1 MYPLNSQTL
10 VQKLYLKILINKVK
24 FKHSLMNNN
33 YTNQDMTAVR
43 NLLKNRNIIL
53 TQSKKAEE
61 FEKKWSKWLKVKY
74 STFVNSG
81 SSANYIS
88 ISLLKIINKNKT
100 KNEIIVPSLTWVS
113 DVNSVI
119 MNGFKPVF
127 VDINLSNLSMNTKEV
142 LKKIN
147 NKTLAVFITHAQ
159 GFNGLNDELIN
170 KLKQKKI
177 HLIEDVCESHGAKF
191 KNKKLGT
198 YGLISNF
205 SFYYAH
211 HMTTIEGGMICT
223 NNKKIYE
230 LSKILRSHGM
240 VREAKNK
247 KYEKKFI
254 NKYKDLSSQ
263 FIFLYST
270 LNFRNNEIAATFG
283 INQLKNLDK
292 NNQLRTKNFLLF
304 LKNLD
309 PKKYW
314 INYDIHGSCN
324 YAFPIIL
331 KTKNLKKRDYFEKQ
345 LFKNNIEFRRGN
357 AGGGNQLRQP
367 YLKDII
373 KLKNFKAFK
382 NVELVHFF
390 GYYIG
395 NYPEL
400 KRKKILK
407 ITQILNNITF

>member
-1 MYPLNSQTL
+1 
-10 VQKLYLKILINKVK
+10 
-24 FKHSLMNNN
+24 MNNN

-43 NLLKNRNIIL
+43 NLLKNRNIVL
-53 TQSKKAEE
+53 TQSKKVEE

-159 GFNGLNDELIN
+159 GFNGFNDELIN

-240 VREAKNK
+240 VREVKNK
-247 KYEKKFI
+247 KYEKKLI

-270 LNFRNNEIAATFG
+270 LNFRSNEIAATFG

-331 KTKNLKKRDYFEKQ
+331 KTKSLKKRDYFEKQ

-367 YLKDII
+367 YLKNII
-373 KLKNFKAFK
+373 KLKNFKEFK

-400 KRKKILK
+400 KREKILK

>member
-1 MYPLNSQTL
+1 
-10 VQKLYLKILINKVK
+10 
-24 FKHSLMNNN
+24 MNNN

-43 NLLKNRNIIL
+43 NLLKNRNIVL
-53 TQSKKAEE
+53 TQSKKVEE

-247 KYEKKFI
+247 KYEKKLI
-254 NKYKDLSSQ
+254 NKYKDLSPQ

-314 INYDIHGSCN
+314 INYDINGSCN

-367 YLKDII
+367 YLKGII
-373 KLKNFKAFK
+373 KLKNFKDFK

-400 KRKKILK
+400 KREKTLK

>member
-1 MYPLNSQTL
+1 
-10 VQKLYLKILINKVK
+10 
-24 FKHSLMNNN
+24 MNNN

-53 TQSKKAEE
+53 TQSKKVEE

-88 ISLLKIINKNKT
+88 ISLLKVINKNKT

-247 KYEKKFI
+247 KYEKKLI
-254 NKYKDLSSQ
+254 NKYKDLSPQ

-292 NNQLRTKNFLLF
+292 NNQLRTKNFLFF

-373 KLKNFKAFK
+373 KLKNFKEFK

-400 KRKKILK
+400 KREKILK